1 MTGTIDEIETAIA
14 IEIEESA
21 EDPDHHTTDPPDATT
36 KRIPMPQ
43 VVTIESGSGRIDM
56 GREGEMSANGIE
68 TEAQR
73 EAQREEEEQE
83 GEEEET
89 EAGGAMVGETTESVL
104 HAATEICSMT
114 IGEGGREIEVDVKI
128 ETSLQLKHA
137 ADRRAQALH
146 RKRRNLPRI

>member
-1 MTGTIDEIETAIA
+1 MTETIDEIETAIA
-14 IEIEESA
+14 IGIEESA
-21 EDPDHHTTDPPDATT
+21 EDPDHHTTDPPDVTT

-56 GREGEMSANGIE
+56 GREDEMSANGIE

-73 EAQREEEEQE
+73 EEEEGEE
-83 GEEEET
+83 GEEEK

-114 IGEGGREIEVDVKI
+114 IGEEGREIEVDVKI

-146 RKRRNLPRI
+146 RKRRNLPLI